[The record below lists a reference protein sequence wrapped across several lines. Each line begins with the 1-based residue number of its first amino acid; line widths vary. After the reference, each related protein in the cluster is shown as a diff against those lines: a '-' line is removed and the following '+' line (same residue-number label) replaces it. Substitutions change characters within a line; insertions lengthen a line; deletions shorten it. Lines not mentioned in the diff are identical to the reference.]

1 MNTTLQTP
9 VISGFELIPSSWFR
23 YLTVDYH
30 LADLV
35 QRSYS
40 SDREASLRRALQQY
54 ERYLTRLDDYE
65 LLNDSNKK
73 LYERYTENPSTFS
86 LTPVNDAATRREVK
100 ITRFKEE
107 KELKQKIGRAHV

>member
-1 MNTTLQTP
+1 MA
-9 VISGFELIPSSWFR
+9 VDR

-30 LADLV
+30 LADLL

-54 ERYLTRLDDYE
+54 EQYLTRLGDYE

-73 LYERYTENPSTFS
+73 LYERYAENPSTFS

-100 ITRFKEE
+100 ITRFREE
-107 KELKQKIGRAHV
+107 KDLKQRLEVGLNTLEGLGLH